1 MDPMRTTMIK
11 QRDSKQSVMRRGSIA
26 YDPQCM
32 LYHPN
37 RQLRQS
43 DLSPIHTPSVF
54 SQILVKHYIE
64 TSPSNEELVTE
75 DKYWWT
81 SKQMTRKKF
90 VLPWNHPLTVA
101 KPHSPRHAKGS
112 PSTTPQKGSTN
123 ELTIQEPET
132 ISEPHASTKRRNR
145 YCCCMLRQ
153 KEDTDQVLDPFVPD
167 IPPQVQEVSI
177 RKREGNLSLKTVE
190 SIERVRSQPS
200 EDRGMGSFIED
211 LIRSQAHSVSSLS
224 WKTDSSAH

>member
-1 MDPMRTTMIK
+1 
-11 QRDSKQSVMRRGSIA
+11 
-26 YDPQCM
+26 
-32 LYHPN
+32 
-37 RQLRQS
+37 
-43 DLSPIHTPSVF
+43 
-54 SQILVKHYIE
+54 
-64 TSPSNEELVTE
+64 
-75 DKYWWT
+75 
-81 SKQMTRKKF
+81 MTRKKF

-211 LIRSQAHSVSSLS
+211 LRRSQAHSVSSLS

>member
-81 SKQMTRKKF
+81 SKQ
-90 VLPWNHPLTVA
+90 
-101 KPHSPRHAKGS
+101 
-112 PSTTPQKGSTN
+112 
-123 ELTIQEPET
+123 
-132 ISEPHASTKRRNR
+132 
-145 YCCCMLRQ
+145 
-153 KEDTDQVLDPFVPD
+153 DD
-167 IPPQVQEVSI
+167 
-177 RKREGNLSLKTVE
+177 
-190 SIERVRSQPS
+190 
-200 EDRGMGSFIED
+200 
-211 LIRSQAHSVSSLS
+211 
-224 WKTDSSAH
+224 

>member
-132 ISEPHASTKRRNR
+132 ISEPHA
-145 YCCCMLRQ
+145 
-153 KEDTDQVLDPFVPD
+153 
-167 IPPQVQEVSI
+167 
-177 RKREGNLSLKTVE
+177 
-190 SIERVRSQPS
+190 
-200 EDRGMGSFIED
+200 
-211 LIRSQAHSVSSLS
+211 
-224 WKTDSSAH
+224 